1 MQQTK
6 NNQYYRFKGVMLVHD
21 MSNNVSYKNLTS
33 NWIKQIYG
41 DDFKWD
47 NGRIV
52 NSNSQGLEIIGS
64 KAQSPVLIIGNK
76 YDLINTKNHTT
87 NESERNSIFI
97 SSLNADSISQ
107 NSIEYLKINDFFSR
121 LVVAKYYP
129 DQYATNL
136 K

>member
-1 MQQTK
+1 
-6 NNQYYRFKGVMLVHD
+6 MLVHD